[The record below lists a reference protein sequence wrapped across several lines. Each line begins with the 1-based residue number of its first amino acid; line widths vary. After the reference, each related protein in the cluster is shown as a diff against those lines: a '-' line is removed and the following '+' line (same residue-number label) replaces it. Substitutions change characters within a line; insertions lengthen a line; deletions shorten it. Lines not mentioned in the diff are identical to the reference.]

1 MRKRTYKIYA
11 GDFETTVY
19 DGQIRTDV
27 WAAALCPLGTED
39 VTIDGGI
46 EQMFTRLIGLNK
58 HVIVYFHNLKF
69 DGSFILDYLLIDR
82 GIRQATRKTGDGERQ
97 VEFVESKDMPF
108 NSVKYLISN
117 MGAWYD
123 IIYRTKS
130 GHFIEFRDSL
140 KLFPFTLAQVA
151 EAFKTKHK
159 KLEMEYKGLRY
170 PGCPISDA
178 EREYIAADVLVLKEA
193 LEFMFSQGHERLTI
207 GSNCLH
213 EYRTIVGKLQYKFF
227 FPSLETITLDKKLY
241 GAPNADAYIRKSYRG
256 GWCYLVKGKERR
268 VYHNGCTV
276 DVNSLYP
283 SVMSSESRCR
293 YPVRE
298 PTFWRG
304 DYIPDE
310 ALKANKYYFIRLRT
324 QFKIKDGYLP
334 TIQVKNSL
342 NYKATEYLTTSDIY
356 NPDDGNYYPEYYD
369 NHGQLQPAVVEMTL
383 TCTDWELIKDH
394 YNLYNTVILD
404 GCYFDAQMGIFD
416 EYIDKY
422 SKIKQESKGAMR
434 TLAKLFLNNLY
445 GKMATSTNA
454 AFKLAY
460 AKENDSI
467 GFYTITDAEKPA
479 GFIAVGSAITSYAR
493 NFTIRAAQKNYYGV
507 DRPGFI
513 YADTDSLHLDIPPEQ
528 LIGVPVH
535 PTKFC
540 HWKIESGWDVSRYT
554 RQKTYIEHIIKENNE
569 PVPEEKQ
576 RYLICCAGMPQRCKD
591 IFTACM
597 TGKYLKEHFTEKELE
612 NLNFDPDSF
621 TPAELDYIKAHQY
634 YTIESFDIGL
644 EIIGKLRPV
653 RIPGG
658 VVLEDT
664 TFKMLKI

>member
-1 MRKRTYKIYA
+1 MKRRTYKVFA

-19 DGQIRTDV
+19 TGQVRTDV

-39 VTIDGGI
+39 VTIDGSI
-46 EQMFTRLIGLNK
+46 EQMFDRLIALKK
-58 HVIVYFHNLKF
+58 HCIIYFHNLKF
-69 DGSFILDYLLIDR
+69 DGSFILDYLIIDK
-82 GIRQATRKTGDGERQ
+82 GTRQATKKTGAGDREIDWL
-97 VEFVESKDMPF
+97 ENKDMPY

-123 IIYRTKS
+123 IVYRTPD
-130 GHFIEFRDSL
+130 GHFLEFRDSL

-151 EAFKTKHK
+151 DAFKTKHK

-170 PGCPISDA
+170 PGCPISDS

-193 LEFMFSQGHERLTI
+193 LEFMFAQGHNLLTI

-213 EYRTIVGKLQYKFF
+213 EYKSIVGKLQYKFF
-227 FPSLETITLDKKLY
+227 FPSLENILLDPKLY
-241 GAPNADAYIRKSYRG
+241 GASNADAYIRKSYRG

-268 VYHNGCTV
+268 IYRNGCTV

-283 SVMSSESRCR
+283 SVMSSESRCK

-298 PTFWRG
+298 PQFWRG
-304 DYIPDE
+304 DFIPDE
-310 ALKANKYYFIRLRT
+310 ARKPNKYYFVRVRT
-324 QFKIKDGYLP
+324 QFRIKDGYLP

-342 NYKATEYLTTSDIY
+342 NYKATEYLNTSDIY
-356 NPDDGNYYPEYYD
+356 NPDDGKYYPVYYD
-369 NHGQLQPAVVEMTL
+369 NYGVLQPAVVEMTL
-383 TCTDWELIKDH
+383 TCTDWELIQEH

-404 GCYFDAQMGIFD
+404 GCFFDAQMGVFD

-454 AFKLAY
+454 AFKVAY
-460 AKENDSI
+460 EREDDRI
-467 GFYTITDAEKPA
+467 GFYAITNVTKPA
-479 GFIAVGSAITSYAR
+479 GYIAVGSAITSYAR

-507 DRPGFI
+507 DKPGFI
-513 YADTDSLHLDIPPEQ
+513 YADTDSLHLDLPPEQ
-528 LIGVPVH
+528 LIDVPVH

-540 HWKIESGWDVSRYT
+540 HWKIESGWDFARYT
-554 RQKTYIEHIIKENNE
+554 RQKTYIEHIVKEDNE
-569 PVPEEKQ
+569 PIPEEQQ

-591 IFTACM
+591 IFIACM
-597 TGKYLKEHFTEKELE
+597 TGEYNPDEYTETELE
-612 NLNFDPDSF
+612 
-621 TPAELDYIKAHQY
+621 YIKAHQD

-664 TFKMLKI
+664 TFKMLNV

>member
-1 MRKRTYKIYA
+1 MIFLKKRTYKIYA

-27 WAAALCPLGTED
+27 WAAALCELGTED
-39 VTIDGGI
+39 VTIDGSI
-46 EQMFTRLIGLNK
+46 EVMFDRLTSMKK
-58 HVIVYFHNLKF
+58 HCIIYFHNLKF
-69 DGSFILDYLLIDR
+69 DGSFILDYLIVDL
-82 GIRQATRKTGDGERQ
+82 GIKQATKKTGDGDRQ
-97 VEFVESKDMPF
+97 LDWLENKDMPY

-123 IIYRTKS
+123 IVYRTKT
-130 GHFIEFRDSL
+130 GHFLEFRDSL

-151 EAFKTKHK
+151 DAFKTKHH

-193 LEFMFSQGHERLTI
+193 LEFMFSQGHNLLTI
-207 GSNCLH
+207 GANCLH
-213 EYRTIVGKLQYKFF
+213 EYKELFGKYQYKFF
-227 FPSLETITLDKKLY
+227 FPSLEDIKLDPKLY
-241 GAPNADAYIRKSYRG
+241 GAANADAYIRKSYRG

-268 VYHNGCTV
+268 VFYDGCTV

-283 SVMSSESRCR
+283 SVMSSESRCK

-298 PTFWRG
+298 PSFWRG
-304 DYIPDE
+304 DFIPDE
-310 ALKANKYYFIRLRT
+310 ARKPNKYYFVRVRT

-334 TIQVKNSL
+334 TIQVKNNL

-356 NPDDGNYYPEYYD
+356 NPDDGKYYSVYYD
-369 NHGQLQPAVVEMTL
+369 NHGILQPAVIEMTL
-383 TCTDWELIKDH
+383 TCTDWELIKEH
-394 YNLYNTVILD
+394 YDLYNTVILD

-422 SKIKQESKGAMR
+422 AKSKQESKGAMR

-454 AFKLAY
+454 AFKVAY
-460 AKENDSI
+460 AREDDRI
-467 GFYTITDAEKPA
+467 GFYTVTEAQKPA
-479 GFIAVGSAITSYAR
+479 GYIAVGSAITSYAR

-507 DRPGFI
+507 DQPGFI
-513 YADTDSLHLDIPPEQ
+513 YADTDSLHLDLPPEQ
-528 LIGVPVH
+528 IIGVPVH

-540 HWKIESGWDVSRYT
+540 HWKIESGWDVARYT
-554 RQKTYIEHIIKENNE
+554 RQKTYIEHIVKEDNE
-569 PVPEEKQ
+569 PLPDEEQ
-576 RYLICCAGMPQRCKD
+576 HYLICCAGMPKRCKE

-597 TGKYLKEHFTEKELE
+597 TGDYKQE
-612 NLNFDPDSF
+612 DF
-621 TPAELDYIKAHQY
+621 TPAELEYIEAHQD

-664 TFKMLKI
+664 TFKMLNL